1 MTHPDLR
8 QWQAG
13 VNSSGNSPR
22 PRTRNRNAAKRRRM
36 LSGKCFLF
44 VPRVLHRVEF
54 SHIVPERPTGTDY
67 YAPAGCTPPT
77 SFFIVIGL
85 QRVSVTALPGLQTVT
100 RNRASGNVGPAD
112 CDWCYHENRRKS
124 SEIGR
129 SRERLDSLRAPTD
142 AARTDPPALQPA
154 ADVGPGLKSSATC
167 S

>member
-1 MTHPDLR
+1 
-8 QWQAG
+8 
-13 VNSSGNSPR
+13 
-22 PRTRNRNAAKRRRM
+22 M

-85 QRVSVTALPGLQTVT
+85 QRVSVTALLGLQTVT

-112 CDWCYHENRRKS
+112 CDWCYHENRSRP
-124 SEIGR
+124 R
-129 SRERLDSLRAPTD
+129 SDDRGNDSTR
-142 AARTDPPALQPA
+142 
-154 ADVGPGLKSSATC
+154 
-167 S
+167 